1 MCQLACCVRGAE
13 SYGSRSIN
21 LGFVSRS
28 SDTKGR
34 EPLIALHTTQTTSPL
49 HYSIVQTDELVPSKQ
64 ERGESGRPGELSMSL
79 AVGAL
84 GALTPKLLKLLE
96 DEYVKQTGLKREI
109 QSLSRELPMMHAALE
124 EVSKVPPDQLKKTD
138 KVWAQMVREL
148 SYDMEDAVDAFM
160 VRVAARDPA
169 AATDANTFKKLFKK
183 ITRKTA
189 AVMKVKDR
197 RDISHQVK
205 DIKNIA
211 KELGELHKR
220 YEFSGATP
228 AVNTGVDP
236 RVINL
241 YKYEGELVGIEESK
255 DELIRRLNYPED
267 DKSLKIVSVVG
278 CGGLGKTTLA
288 QLVHDHLKQQSFDC
302 SAFVSVGRNPNI
314 TNILR
319 EILNKLGKTSSQ
331 GVDMASY
338 NAGQLI
344 EELRKSLQDN
354 RYNIVVDDVWES
366 ETWESINCALPDN
379 KCGSK
384 VIVTTRKSDVSAKA
398 SAVYKLQPLSPDKSK
413 ELFYKRTSG
422 RHGDNQLV
430 EKIIGKCDGVPLSI
444 IAIASL
450 LADRPL
456 EEWQKVYDSIIF
468 GQEKDSTRTILL
480 YSYYDLPSYLK
491 PCLLYLSM
499 YEEDCEIEK
508 SSLIWRWIAE
518 GFVQLGK
525 EGGRLFE
532 IGERY
537 FNELLNRSMVQPVE
551 NSGDSIIDNC
561 RVHDIVLDLIRDL
574 SAEENFVT
582 ILSEKQHGS
591 AETVRGTEVGQH
603 GLERKVR
610 RLSIQWCRA
619 EHIPKGTL
627 GMPEVVRSIYSV
639 YSEIEDIALVSKFE
653 ACRVL
658 VIESYRNQDLKHL
671 GKLLHLRY
679 LEINSYEEYGLPK
692 EIENLKSLQ
701 TLRLKDNALDE
712 MPAAIC
718 ELKQLMCLH
727 VSVKTVP
734 ADRIGKLE
742 CLEEL
747 DLEVEEADEFVV
759 ELRKLTRLRVL
770 NIGFENKLKETSYK
784 ALAESL
790 SNLQEIRELNISSF
804 GKRITTDVTTWEAWE
819 LPRRLWRLNMAVSRF
834 LPRTMNPLRFQN
846 LCYLSLDM
854 EIVEEKDL
862 ENLAQLPEL
871 LYLYLNCDDVHQ
883 GYVVRAGEF
892 NKLRKCRAAT
902 AFKFQQGAA
911 PRLESLFLQVL
922 MVKESYQSRKP
933 TRDAIPDFD
942 FGLVNLPAL
951 KEVIVRVNCRYSW
964 RSEVEEA
971 EAVLRHALKDHR
983 NRPSVQISR
992 KYKDYML
999 SDDQAKPDKV
1009 VHRRFCVRDFT
1020 LDLAMEMIMQY
1031 HWLEE
1036 ITLDLDCEGAEFSSL
1051 LYVEED
1057 LRRAV
1062 AAHRNRPILQINRIN
1077 LDKLKP
1083 EELHA
1088 WHVEGD
1094 DSQFDITEAW
1104 QEYRLPE
1111 KMSFVIDCEDARLW
1125 QVEKKESQLSHLA
1138 AVHRDRPVL
1147 LVNRINEDKMVSD
1160 DRCNS
1165 EVRQQDMRGD
1175 AQCSPDNLC
1184 VAA

>member
-1 MCQLACCVRGAE
+1 
-13 SYGSRSIN
+13 
-21 LGFVSRS
+21 
-28 SDTKGR
+28 
-34 EPLIALHTTQTTSPL
+34 
-49 HYSIVQTDELVPSKQ
+49 
-64 ERGESGRPGELSMSL
+64 MSL

-109 QSLSRELPMMHAALE
+109 QSLCEELKMMYAALE
-124 EVSKVPPDQLKKTD
+124 DMSKVPPEHLSNTD
-138 KVWAQMVREL
+138 KVRARQVQEL
-148 SYDMEDAVDAFM
+148 SYDMEDAVDAYM
-160 VRVAARDPA
+160 VRVADRQPADAGDP
-169 AATDANTFKKLFKK
+169 NKFKKVFKK
-183 ITRKTA
+183 MIRKA
-189 AVMKVKDR
+189 ARVTKFKDR
-197 RDISHQVK
+197 RNISDKIK
-205 DIKNIA
+205 DIKKLS
-211 KELGELHKR
+211 KELSELHAK
-220 YEFSGATP
+220 YKFSGAAP
-228 AVNTGVDP
+228 AVNTCVDP

-241 YKYEGELVGIEESK
+241 YKNKGELIGIEESK
-255 DELIRRLNYPED
+255 NELIRRLTYPED

-288 QLVHDHLKQQSFDC
+288 QLVHDQLKQQSFDC

-314 TNILR
+314 TNTLR
-319 EILNKLGKTSSQ
+319 EILNKLRKTAGQ
-331 GVDMASY
+331 GVDTASC
-338 NAGQLI
+338 NATQFI
-344 EELRKSLQDN
+344 EELREFLQDR
-354 RYNIVVDDVWES
+354 RYNVVVDDVWES
-366 ETWESINCALPDN
+366 QTWETISCALPDN
-379 KCGSK
+379 NCGSK
-384 VIVTTRKSDVSAKA
+384 VLITTRNSEVRAKPDD
-398 SAVYKLQPLSPDKSK
+398 VYKLRPLTADKSK
-413 ELFYKRTSG
+413 ELFCKRTSG

-430 EKIIGKCDGVPLSI
+430 KKIIDKCDGVPLSI

-450 LADRPL
+450 LADRPSL
-456 EEWQKVYDSIIF
+456 EDWQKVYDSIIS
-468 GQEKDSTRTILL
+468 GHQQDRTRTILL

-518 GFVQLGK
+518 GFVQPGK
-525 EGGRLFE
+525 EGDRLFE

-551 NSGDSIIDNC
+551 NRRDSIIDNC

-582 ILSEKQHGS
+582 ILSEKQRGS
-591 AETVRGTEVGQH
+591 AKTVRGTEVGQH
-603 GLERKVR
+603 GLEQKVR
-610 RLSIQWCRA
+610 RLSIQRCRA

-658 VIESYRNQDLKHL
+658 VIESYGNQDLKHL

-701 TLRLKDNALDE
+701 TLRLKALTPSALDE

-727 VSVKTVP
+727 ASVKMVP

-747 DLEVEEADEFVV
+747 DLKVGGADEFVV

-770 NIGFENKLKETSYK
+770 NISFGNKLKETSCK

-790 SNLQEIRELNISSF
+790 SNLQEIRELNISF
-804 GKRITTDVTTWEAWE
+804 FIGRITTDVTTWEAWE

-834 LPRTMNPLRFQN
+834 LPRTMNPSRFQN
-846 LCYLSLDM
+846 LCYLSLNM

-871 LYLYLNCDDVHQ
+871 LYLYLNCYDVHQ

-892 NKLRKCRAAT
+892 NKLRKCSAAT

-922 MVKESYQSRKP
+922 MVKEKYGSRKP

-951 KEVIVRVNCRYSW
+951 KEVIVEVDCMYSW

-971 EAVLRHALKDHR
+971 EAVLRRALEEHR
-983 NRPSVQISR
+983 NRPSVQIR
-992 KYKDYML
+992 RLNEFDML

-1009 VHRRFCVRDFT
+1009 VRRPFSVRDFESGPAT
-1020 LDLAMEMIMQY
+1020 KMIMQY
-1031 HWLEE
+1031 RWLEE
-1036 ITLDLDCEGAEFSSL
+1036 ITLDLDCEGAEFSDL
-1051 LYVEED
+1051 LDVEDD
-1057 LRRAV
+1057 LRHIA

-1077 LDKLKP
+1077 QDKLEP
-1083 EELHA
+1083 EELEA
-1088 WHVEGD
+1088 WCVEDD
-1094 DSQFDITEAW
+1094 DSQFDIAEAW
-1104 QEYRLPE
+1104 QEYPLPE
-1111 KMSFVIDCEDARLW
+1111 KMSFVIDCAGARLW
-1125 QVEKKESQLSHLA
+1125 QVEKWESALSHLA
-1138 AVHRDRPVL
+1138 AVHPDRPVL
-1147 LVNRINEDKMVSD
+1147 LVNRVNEDKMVSD

-1165 EVRQQDMRGD
+1165 EVKKI
-1175 AQCSPDNLC
+1175 
-1184 VAA
+1184 